1 MPNELLTKRPPR
13 KISILFKENR
23 DALAC
28 RDILSWYAK
37 SAAKK
42 EPIQDFDTTKVGH
55 WLLDH
60 HQPFVDEF
68 SRPPDSH
75 TRISYRLQSKR
86 PYIKNRLR
94 ELLEF
99 GLIEKRGTTLAEK
112 GVVEKQLYAFTQEGC
127 LWSWLI
133 EAKYASDEKR
143 RSAAMNNFFGELSS
157 FVIGSH
163 TSFTDAFV
171 EYVNRRTNEGLF
183 AELDEYYF
191 EHLVQNLFPL
201 TQTYFRFFRFEF
213 LYGLYTNQ
221 DTSRI
226 LLEIV
231 ENANEEMQKLMLM
244 QLKLDIES
252 NYYDEM
258 NTSRDWELQRYDS
271 ISDHTVVT
279 LQGYC
284 LDCKSQWPYTW
295 NTLEFLKMGSK
306 PHCYAPDGQMYITA
320 KIICPNCNKPNSRF
334 GVPVLYVPTRAF
346 SERVRITPEQIE
358 EHYNIIQTKTPRVEK
373 SALVEHEYQKIV
385 DDL

>member
-1 MPNELLTKRPPR
+1 MPKELLTKHPPP
-13 KISILFKENR
+13 KISILFEENR

-37 SAAKK
+37 ATATK
-42 EPIQDFDTTKVGH
+42 EPILDFDTTKVGY

-60 HQPFVDEF
+60 HQPFIDEY

-75 TRISYRLQSKR
+75 TRGSYRLQSKR

-94 ELLEF
+94 ELLEL
-99 GLIEKRGTTLAEK
+99 GLIEDRGTTLAEK

-143 RSAAMNNFFGELSS
+143 RSVAINNFFGELSS
-157 FVIGSH
+157 FVVNFH

-171 EYVNRRTNEGLF
+171 EYVNRCTSEGLF
-183 AELDEYYF
+183 TELDQYYF

-226 LLEIV
+226 LLEII
-231 ENANEEMQKLMLM
+231 ENANEETQKLMLM

-271 ISDHTVVT
+271 LSDHTAVT

-295 NTLEFLKMGSK
+295 KTLEFLKMGSK
-306 PHCYAPDGQMYITA
+306 PHCYSPDGQMYITA
-320 KIICPNCNKPNSRF
+320 KIICPNCNKPKSRF

-346 SERVRITPEQIE
+346 SEKPRITPEEIE
-358 EHYNIIQTKTPRVEK
+358 KHYDIIQTKTPRIEK
-373 SALVEHEYQKIV
+373 SAVVEHEYQKYIE
-385 DDL
+385 DL